1 MTLAAHYGHDAPRA
15 SPIFAPATVVATVPV
30 HDSITPDQEPLRHA
44 HAECRA
50 DRSGVFGLEGGR
62 GGAVGAEPGGDGGE
76 RRHREHVLLESRDGA
91 TATGI
96 PTADE
101 IAAQVEQFLA
111 DLGERGDQAS

>member
-1 MTLAAHYGHDAPRA
+1 
-15 SPIFAPATVVATVPV
+15 
-30 HDSITPDQEPLRHA
+30 
-44 HAECRA
+44 
-50 DRSGVFGLEGGR
+50 VFGLEGGR

-76 RRHREHVLLESRDGA
+76 RRRREHVLLESRAGGTA
-91 TATGI
+91 PATGI